1 MYTKVRQSYG
11 GMHGKLAASPPERG
25 DGLPRLVRRIS
36 HRGWS
41 KSSAG
46 LTPNAIAMLTIVS
59 RVGFASPRSISLIR
73 ARRVSASSAKSVW
86 DNFEE
91 SLNSSTFRHR
101 LS

>member
-1 MYTKVRQSYG
+1 
-11 GMHGKLAASPPERG
+11 
-25 DGLPRLVRRIS
+25 
-36 HRGWS
+36 
-41 KSSAG
+41 
-46 LTPNAIAMLTIVS
+46 MLTIVS

-91 SLNSSTFRHR
+91 SLNSSTFRPR